1 MRCLGVVPC
10 RWARFVVV
18 LVAITPFFWAG
29 PGHASGEPVPFR
41 DRVDGFLS
49 TLGSGDEYDP
59 EKRID
64 FGIIPGPFYT
74 PEMKLGLGIAAIG
87 LYKVN
92 REDEEE
98 RISTLSLSGFGSIT
112 GAIGL
117 NVVNHT
123 FFLRDRVRFFVE
135 GRIQDVPEKY
145 WGVGYETNSDD
156 SVEEDYDDV
165 TFQAFPKVY
174 ICLLSPLYVGG
185 GFSFI
190 YNRANDTEPGGLFDE
205 DNPHGTTV
213 YSSGFSLHMMYDSRD
228 YITNPYEGSFFNIDY
243 YDYSKSLGSDSDYQ
257 VTELTAS
264 SYWGVAPK
272 TILAAQCFLRH
283 ADGDVPWTGMSKIG
297 GAHQMRGYWEGRYR
311 DRSMVTSQVELRRKL
326 DWRHGV
332 VFWVGA
338 GAIAPSF
345 DAFDA
350 DEILPNAGV
359 GYRLAFKDRSNV
371 RIDLGFGKN
380 EVGFYFNVNE
390 AF

>member
-1 MRCLGVVPC
+1 MRYLGRALC
-10 RWARFVVV
+10 RCVCVVV
-18 LVAITPFFWAG
+18 LIAIAPFICAKPGAG
-29 PGHASGEPVPFR
+29 AEEPLPLR
-41 DRVDGFLS
+41 DQVDAFLS
-49 TLGSGDEYDP
+49 AMGSGDAYDP

-74 PEMKLGLGIAAIG
+74 PEMKLGMGIAAIG

-92 REDEEE
+92 RADEKE

-112 GAIGL
+112 GAIGV

-156 SVEEDYDDV
+156 SMEEDYDDV
-165 TFQAFPKVY
+165 TFQAFPKAY
-174 ICLLSPLYVGG
+174 IGLLSHLYIGG

-190 YNRANDTEPGGLFDE
+190 YNRANDVEPGGLFEE
-205 DNPHGTTV
+205 DNPYGTKV
-213 YSSGFSLHMMYDSRD
+213 YSSGFSLHLMYDSRD
-228 YITNPYEGSFFNIDY
+228 YITNPYEGSFFNIDH
-243 YDYSKSLGSDSDYQ
+243 YDYSKTLGSDSDYQ

-272 TILAAQCFLRH
+272 TIIAVQCFLRH

-332 VFWVGA
+332 VFWLGA
-338 GAIAPSF
+338 GAIAPSL
-345 DAFDA
+345 DAFDL